1 MADIYT
7 LEDIENLYLRFGD
20 QRHEASS
27 VDEPVS
33 VLEHALQCAQ
43 LAEWGG
49 ADEQL
54 VAAAFLLDLGLLIP
68 GNDDPLAGNDE
79 TRRQRSLPHLTDAF
93 SFDVLEPIRMNVAAK
108 RYLAATEAGYLPSL
122 PPAIRDALPRQGGPM
137 SPVEA
142 ARFEGSR
149 FAREAVLLRR
159 WDDQARVPG
168 QRTPPLDYYLALLED
183 VQRLADNRG
192 KLEVGPQTVS

>member
-1 MADIYT
+1 MADTYT
-7 LEDIENLYLRFGD
+7 LEDIENLYLRFGG
-20 QRHEASS
+20 QRHESS
-27 VDEPVS
+27 TPDEPVS

-54 VAAAFLLDLGLLIP
+54 VAAAFLLDLGLLVQ
-68 GNDDPLAGNDE
+68 DSDPVAGADE
-79 TRRQRSLPHLTDAF
+79 TRRQRSLPHLMDAF
-93 SFDVLEPIRMNVAAK
+93 SFDVLEPIRMNVSAK
-108 RYLAATEAGYLPSL
+108 RYLAATEAGYLQSL
-122 PPAIRDALPRQGGPM
+122 PPAVRDALPRQGGPM
-137 SPVEA
+137 SAVEVS
-142 ARFEGSR
+142 RFETSR
-149 FAREAVLLRR
+149 HARDAVLLRR